1 MTTEQKAMEDSAI
14 DVFAHRRYQVMKSVM
29 PKCIC
34 IDDHNFECPKHGSL
48 AWESAYLLGRA
59 SLAKEV
65 PTKDMR
71 GAAGACDAMGYFRL
85 AESLE
90 SFLSTVEELRK

>member
-1 MTTEQKAMEDSAI
+1 MTTEQKAMED
-14 DVFAHRRYQVMKSVM
+14 VM
-29 PKCIC
+29 PMCTCIH
-34 IDDHNFECPKHGSL
+34 DYDHECPKHGAL

-59 SLAKEV
+59 SLAREV